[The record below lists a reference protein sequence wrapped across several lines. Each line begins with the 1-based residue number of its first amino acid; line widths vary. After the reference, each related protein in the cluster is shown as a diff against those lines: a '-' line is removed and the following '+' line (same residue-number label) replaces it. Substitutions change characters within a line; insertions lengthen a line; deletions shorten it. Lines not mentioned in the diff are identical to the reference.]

1 MQVKAKKHFGQ
12 NFLRDESVK
21 KQIIEAIPN
30 SDKIVEIG
38 PGLGDL
44 TRGLLS
50 KTEQLACFEIDT
62 ELFVLLEKKFANEL
76 NSGHLELFCKDA
88 LNAWQEIS
96 QKPYFLAANLPYY
109 VATNII
115 LRALRDENCAGL
127 VVMIQREVALKFCAK
142 AGQSEFCALSLL
154 AALHGECE
162 LLFDVPPAAF
172 EPAPKVFSSVI
183 RLMKTKSPDCDIR
196 AFENFLKIAFS
207 SPRKTLLKNL
217 SAITEKS
224 RLESIFSSLNIALNI
239 RPHELNLTLFL
250 KIFNEVRNGR
260 EK

>member
-1 MQVKAKKHFGQ
+1 MQIRAKKHFGQ

-21 KQIIEAIPN
+21 IKIIQSIPD

-44 TRGLLS
+44 TRGLLG
-50 KTEQLACFEIDT
+50 KTKQLACFEIDT

-76 NSGHLELFCKDA
+76 SSGHLKLFCKDA
-88 LNAWQEIS
+88 LNAWEQIS
-96 QKPYFLAANLPYY
+96 TAPYFLAANLPYY

-115 LRALRDENCAGL
+115 LKALRDENCTGF

-154 AALHGECE
+154 AELFGGCQ
-162 LLFDVPPAAF
+162 LLFDVEPNAF
-172 EPAPKVFSSVI
+172 EPSPKVMSSVI
-183 RLMKTKSPDCDIR
+183 KLKKTKSLNCDIE

-207 SPRKTLLKNL
+207 APRKTLLKNL
-217 SAITEKS
+217 SANTEKS
-224 RLESIFSSLNIALNI
+224 RLESIFSKLDIALNI
-239 RPHELNLTLFL
+239 RPHELNLALFL
-250 KIFNEVRNGR
+250 KIFDEVRNGR